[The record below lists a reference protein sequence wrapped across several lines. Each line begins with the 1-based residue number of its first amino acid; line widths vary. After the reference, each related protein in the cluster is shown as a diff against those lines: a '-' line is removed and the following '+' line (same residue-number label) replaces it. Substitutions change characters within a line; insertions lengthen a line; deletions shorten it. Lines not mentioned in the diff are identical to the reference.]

1 MIFMV
6 DRIASAT
13 ENQHKSISNITA
25 EVSQVSDVVQNNASI
40 SEELAA
46 ASEELSTQTQM
57 LDHMIG
63 QFQLYEKR

>member
-1 MIFMV
+1 MLPPQKI
-6 DRIASAT
+6 
-13 ENQHKSISNITA
+13 K
-25 EVSQVSDVVQNNASI
+25 VSQVSDVVQNNASI